1 MTEIGL
7 MMTGVLAIRQAS
19 GANLPQQQLVQVE
32 DDVKQSKQSQLEI
45 TAQVTPPEF
54 MQTDGISQAS
64 SSAIAREKQH
74 ILKKIS
80 KNNPGLASSK
90 LGESNKYSQ
99 SRGQVLTKAKATGRF
114 QKFSSQPMPTLYF
127 GSSGLAVRVLQRL
140 LVSSGYALRVDGIY
154 GALTETAVKAF
165 QNQQNLA
172 TDGIVG
178 QRTWRALT
186 I

>member
-19 GANLPQQQLVQVE
+19 GANLPQQQLVQME
-32 DDVKQSKQSQLEI
+32 NDQNQSKESQLEI
-45 TAQVTPPEF
+45 TAPVTPPEF

-64 SSAIAREKQH
+64 AAAIAPDKEH

-80 KNNPGLASSK
+80 KNNQFLASSN
-90 LGESNKYSQ
+90 LGKSKKYSQ
-99 SRGQVLTKAKATGRF
+99 SGDKVRAKATGRF

-140 LVSSGYALRVDGIY
+140 LVSNGYAIRVDGIY

-165 QNQQNLA
+165 QNQRNLGV
-172 TDGIVG
+172 DGIAG

>member
-7 MMTGVLAIRQAS
+7 MMTGVFTIRQAFV
-19 GANLPQQQLVQVE
+19 ANVPQQQLVQKE
-32 DDVKQSKQSQLEI
+32 NDEKQSKERELEI

-54 MQTDGISQAS
+54 MQTDGISQPS
-64 SSAIAREKQH
+64 PSATIALEKEQ
-74 ILKKIS
+74 ILQKIS
-80 KNNPGLASSK
+80 KNNQFLASSK
-90 LGESNKYSQ
+90 LGKSKKHSQ
-99 SRGQVLTKAKATGRF
+99 PVGIRTKATGRF

-127 GSSGLAVRVLQRL
+127 GSSGAAVRVLQRL
-140 LVSSGYALRVDGIY
+140 LVSNGYAMRVDGIY

-165 QNQQNLA
+165 QNQQNLSV
-172 TDGIVG
+172 DGVVG

>member
-7 MMTGVLAIRQAS
+7 MMTSILTIRQAS
-19 GANLPQQQLVQVE
+19 EANLPQQQLFQME
-32 DDVKQSKQSQLEI
+32 NDLTKSKQSQLEI

-54 MQTDGISQAS
+54 MQTDKISQAS
-64 SSAIAREKQH
+64 PSAIALEKEH

-80 KNNPGLASSK
+80 KKNPGLASSN
-90 LGESNKYSQ
+90 LGESKNYSQ
-99 SRGQVLTKAKATGRF
+99 SESKVRAKATEPF
-114 QKFSSQPMPTLYF
+114 QKFSSQLPTLYF
-127 GSSGLAVRVLQRL
+127 GSSGVAVRVLQQL
-140 LVSSGYALRVDGIY
+140 LVSSGYAVRVDGIY

-165 QNQQNLA
+165 QNQQNLGV
-172 TDGIVG
+172 DGIVG

>member
-7 MMTGVLAIRQAS
+7 MITGVLTIRQAS
-19 GANLPQQQLVQVE
+19 AANLPQQQLFQME
-32 DDVKQSKQSQLEI
+32 NDVNQSKQSQLSL

-64 SSAIAREKQH
+64 PCAIALEKEH

-80 KNNPGLASSK
+80 KKNPGLASSN
-90 LGESNKYSQ
+90 LGESTKYSQ
-99 SRGQVLTKAKATGRF
+99 SGGKVSAKATGRF
-114 QKFSSQPMPTLYF
+114 QKFSSQLPTLYF
-127 GSSGLAVRVLQRL
+127 GSSGVAVRVLQQL
-140 LVSSGYALRVDGIY
+140 LVSNGYAVKVDGIF

-165 QNQQNLA
+165 QNQGNLSV
-172 TDGIVG
+172 DGIVG

>member
-7 MMTGVLAIRQAS
+7 MITGVLTIRQAS
-19 GANLPQQQLVQVE
+19 EANLPQQQLFQVE
-32 DDVKQSKQSQLEI
+32 NDVKQSKQSHLEI

-54 MQTDGISQAS
+54 MHTDGISQAS
-64 SSAIAREKQH
+64 PSAIALEKEH

-80 KNNPGLASSK
+80 KKNPGLASSN
-90 LGESNKYSQ
+90 LGESKKYSQ
-99 SRGQVLTKAKATGRF
+99 SGGKVRAKATGRF

-127 GSSGLAVRVLQRL
+127 GSSGVAVSALQRL
-140 LVSSGYALRVDGIY
+140 LVWNGYAVRVDGIF
-154 GALTETAVKAF
+154 GALTETAIKAF
-165 QNQQNLA
+165 QNQRNLGV
-172 TDGIVG
+172 DGIVG

>member
-7 MMTGVLAIRQAS
+7 MMTDVLTIRQAS
-19 GANLPQQQLVQVE
+19 GANLLQQQLVQME
-32 DDVKQSKQSQLEI
+32 NDVNQSKQSQLEI

-54 MQTDGISQAS
+54 MQTDGISQAYP
-64 SSAIAREKQH
+64 SAIAPEKKH

-80 KNNPGLASSK
+80 KKNPRLASSS
-90 LGESNKYSQ
+90 LGESNKYSH
-99 SRGQVLTKAKATGRF
+99 SGGKVGTKATGQF
-114 QKFSSQPMPTLYF
+114 QKFSSQPLPTLYF
-127 GSSGLAVRVLQRL
+127 GSSGIAVRALQQL
-140 LVSSGYALRVDGIY
+140 LVTNGYGVRVDGIY

-172 TDGIVG
+172 TDGVVG
-178 QRTWRALT
+178 QQTWRALT

>member
-7 MMTGVLAIRQAS
+7 MMTGVLTIRQAS
-19 GANLPQQQLVQVE
+19 GANLPQQQLFQME
-32 DDVKQSKQSQLEI
+32 NDVNQSKQSQLEI

-54 MQTDGISQAS
+54 MQTNEVSQAS
-64 SSAIAREKQH
+64 PCAIALDKEH

-80 KNNPGLASSK
+80 KKNQFLASSN
-90 LGESNKYSQ
+90 LDESKKYSQ
-99 SRGQVLTKAKATGRF
+99 SGGKVRAKVTGRF

-127 GSSGLAVRVLQRL
+127 GSSGVAVRALQQL
-140 LVSSGYALRVDGIY
+140 LVANGYAVKVDGIF
-154 GALTETAVKAF
+154 GALTEIAVKAF
-165 QNQQNLA
+165 QNQRNLRV
-172 TDGIVG
+172 DGIVG

>member
-1 MTEIGL
+1 

-19 GANLPQQQLVQVE
+19 GANLPQQQLVQME
-32 DDVKQSKQSQLEI
+32 NDVNQSKQSQLEI
-45 TAQVTPPEF
+45 TAEVTPPEF

-64 SSAIAREKQH
+64 LTAIAPKKEH

-80 KNNPGLASSK
+80 KKNPGLASFN

-99 SRGQVLTKAKATGRF
+99 SGDQVRAKATGRF

-127 GSSGLAVRVLQRL
+127 GSSGVAVRALQRL
-140 LVSSGYALRVDGIY
+140 LVAKGYAVRVDGIY

-172 TDGIVG
+172 TDGVVG
-178 QRTWRALT
+178 KQTWRALT

>member
-1 MTEIGL
+1 MSEIGL
-7 MMTGVLAIRQAS
+7 MMTGVLTIRQAS
-19 GANLPQQQLVQVE
+19 GANLPQQQLFQME
-32 DDVKQSKQSQLEI
+32 NDVNQSKQSQLEI

-54 MQTDGISQAS
+54 MQTDEISQAS
-64 SSAIAREKQH
+64 PSAIAPKKEH

-80 KNNPGLASSK
+80 KNNQFLASSN
-90 LGESNKYSQ
+90 LGESKKYSQ
-99 SRGQVLTKAKATGRF
+99 SGGKVRAKATGQF

-127 GSSGLAVRVLQRL
+127 GSSGVAVRVLQRL
-140 LVSSGYALRVDGIY
+140 LVSSGYAVRVDGIY

-172 TDGIVG
+172 TDGVVG

>member
-7 MMTGVLAIRQAS
+7 MMTGVLAIKQAS
-19 GANLPQQQLVQVE
+19 GANLPQQQLVQME
-32 DDVKQSKQSQLEI
+32 NDVNQLKQSRLEI

-54 MQTDGISQAS
+54 MQTDGISQPS
-64 SSAIAREKQH
+64 PTAIAPEKEH
-74 ILKKIS
+74 ILKKIGK
-80 KNNPGLASSK
+80 KNQFLASSK
-90 LGESNKYSQ
+90 LGGSNQYSESRSKV
-99 SRGQVLTKAKATGRF
+99 GAKATGRF
-114 QKFSSQPMPTLYF
+114 QKFSSQPMPALYF
-127 GSSGLAVRVLQRL
+127 GSSGVAVRVLQRL
-140 LVSSGYALRVDGIY
+140 LVSNGYAVRVDGIY

>member
-7 MMTGVLAIRQAS
+7 MMTGVFTIRQAF
-19 GANLPQQQLVQVE
+19 GANVPQQQLVQIE
-32 DDVKQSKQSQLEI
+32 NDVKQSKASELEI

-54 MQTDGISQAS
+54 MQTDGISQPS
-64 SSAIAREKQH
+64 PSAIALEKEQ
-74 ILKKIS
+74 ILQKIS
-80 KNNPGLASSK
+80 KNNQFLASSK
-90 LGESNKYSQ
+90 LGESKKHSQ
-99 SRGQVLTKAKATGRF
+99 PIGIRTKATGSF

-127 GSSGLAVRVLQRL
+127 GSSGAAVRVLQRL
-140 LVSSGYALRVDGIY
+140 LVSNGYAVRVDGIY

-165 QNQQNLA
+165 QNQQNLG
-172 TDGIVG
+172 TDGVVG

>member
-7 MMTGVLAIRQAS
+7 MMTGVLTIRQAF
-19 GANLPQQQLVQVE
+19 GTNLPQQQLVQME
-32 DDVKQSKQSQLEI
+32 NDEKQLKQNESEV

-54 MQTDGISQAS
+54 MQTDEISQAS
-64 SSAIAREKQH
+64 PSAIALEKGH
-74 ILKKIS
+74 ILQKIS
-80 KNNPGLASSK
+80 KNNQFLASSN
-90 LGESNKYSQ
+90 LGKSKKPSQ
-99 SRGQVLTKAKATGRF
+99 SVAQVRTKATGRF

-140 LVSSGYALRVDGIY
+140 LVANGYAVRVDGIY

-165 QNQQNLA
+165 QNQQNLG

-186 I
+186 T

>member
-7 MMTGVLAIRQAS
+7 MMTSVLTIKQAS
-19 GANLPQQQLVQVE
+19 GANLPQQQLVQME
-32 DDVKQSKQSQLEI
+32 NDINQSKQSQLEI

-64 SSAIAREKQH
+64 SSAIAPEKKH
-74 ILKKIS
+74 ILKKIA
-80 KNNPGLASSK
+80 KKNPGLGSSN
-90 LGESNKYSQ
+90 LGESDKYSQ
-99 SRGQVLTKAKATGRF
+99 SRDQIRAKATGRF
-114 QKFSSQPMPTLYF
+114 QKFSSLPMPTLSF
-127 GSSGLAVRVLQRL
+127 GSSGIAVRALQRL
-140 LVSSGYALRVDGIY
+140 LVSNGYAVRVDGIY

-172 TDGIVG
+172 TDGVVG